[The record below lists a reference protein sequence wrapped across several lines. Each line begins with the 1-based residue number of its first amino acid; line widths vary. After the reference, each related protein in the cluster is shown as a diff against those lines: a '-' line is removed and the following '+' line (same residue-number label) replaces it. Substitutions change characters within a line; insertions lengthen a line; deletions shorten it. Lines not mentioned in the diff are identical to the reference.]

1 MKKSSTRSLS
11 NAKVRAYTS
20 TGKRTRSYLSG
31 RKSYQFTAKRSINGK
46 TYYKVSGRNLWIPA
60 SKLNIR

>member
-11 NAKVRAYTS
+11 NAKLVIIKGQKY
-20 TGKRTRSYLSG
+20 
-31 RKSYQFTAKRSINGK
+31 YQIGK